1 MISLCSAH
9 IEKKMKIRLLR
20 LLKGKILQTN
30 QILRAKILKKVK
42 RESEILLWPILSSLA
57 MAVLWSEIQTLI
69 DLN

>member
-1 MISLCSAH
+1 
-9 IEKKMKIRLLR
+9 MKIRLPR